1 MTVTERITAL
11 RKQMKEKGIDAYL
24 VPTDDFH
31 GSEYVGDYFKCRK
44 YITGFTGSA
53 GTAVIMQDM
62 AGLWTDGRYFI
73 QAAQQLEGTPVTLF
87 KIGEPD
93 VPTIH
98 KFLEENLKKGMC
110 LGFDGRTV
118 SAEEAET
125 LEKILQKKQIRFSV
139 NEDLIGNI
147 WDDRPALSCK
157 PVMELSEKW
166 AGRSRADKIREIRSK
181 LKEKGADLFI
191 LTSLDDI
198 AWLLNIRGNDIH
210 CCPVVLSYL
219 VLDDSELRLFAN
231 EKAFSDSVKEALSK
245 DDIAIYPYDDIYTY
259 VQTIPEEKKVY
270 LSRSNVNSRLVSSIP
285 KQVTILDGENLT
297 LLPKAIKNETEVQN
311 EKTAHLKDGVAMVKF
326 IHWLKKNVG
335 MKKITELSA
344 ADKLYEFR
352 SVQENFQGNSFDPI
366 IAYGAHGAIVHY
378 SATEETNI
386 PLEPKGL
393 VLMDTGGHYLEG
405 TTDITRTVVLGPV
418 TEKEKK
424 YFTAVLRG
432 HLHLAAA
439 KFRYGCT
446 GLNLDTLARGPLW
459 AMGEDYNHGTGH
471 GVGYLLNVHEGP
483 QSFRWKSPAEL
494 PAPVLEEGMKYQ
506 QIGIPPE
513 EAQFLETRKF
523 QINEIARMYR
533 IPPHMVGDL
542 EKSSFSNIE
551 QQSLEFVK
559 YTLDPWVVRWE
570 QALQKALLLP
580 QEKNEY
586 FIKLNVDGLLRGDYA
601 SRMNGYAVGRQNG
614 WLSANDIREM
624 EDQNPIPEEDGGDL
638 YLVNGSMTKLADA
651 GAFAGKAG
659 GNMPQV

>member
-11 RKQMKEKGIDAYL
+11 RKLMKEKGIDAYL

-53 GTAVIMQDM
+53 GTAVIMQEM

-87 KIGEPD
+87 KMGEPD

-98 KFLEENLKKGMC
+98 KFLEETLKEGMC

-118 SAEEAET
+118 SGEEADQLKKI
-125 LEKILQKKQIRFSV
+125 LEKKQVRFSV
-139 NEDLIGNI
+139 NEDLIGEI
-147 WDDRPALSCK
+147 WQDRRSLSCE
-157 PVMELSEKW
+157 PVMELEVKW
-166 AGRSRADKIREIRSK
+166 AGKSRADKIQEIRTK
-181 LKEKGADLFI
+181 LKEKGADLFV

-219 VLDDSELRLFAN
+219 VMDEKEIRLFAN
-231 EKAFSDSVKEALSK
+231 EKAFPESVKGALSA
-245 DDIAIYPYDDIYTY
+245 DGVAIYPYNDIYAY
-259 VQTIPEEKKVY
+259 VQTISEDKKIY

-285 KQVTILDGENLT
+285 EKVTILNGENLT
-297 LLPKAIKNETEVQN
+297 LFPKAIKNETEVQN
-311 EKTAHLKDGVAMVKF
+311 EKIAHIKDGAAMVKF
-326 IHWLKKNVG
+326 IYWLKKNVG
-335 MKKITELSA
+335 KQEITELSA
-344 ADKLYEFR
+344 AEKLYEFR
-352 SVQENFQGNSFDPI
+352 SLQENFQGNSFDPI

-378 SATEETNI
+378 GATEETNI

-432 HLHLAAA
+432 HLNLAAA

-446 GLNLDTLARGPLW
+446 GLNLDAIARGPLW
-459 AMGEDYNHGTGH
+459 AIGEDYNHGTGH

-483 QSFRWKSPAEL
+483 QSFRWKNLADH
-494 PAPVLEEGMKYQ
+494 PAPVLEEGMITSDEPGYYTENEF
-506 QIGIPPE
+506 GIRHENLIVCKKAKKTAYGQFMKFEPLTMVPFDLKGIDPTQMETGERALLNQYHALVYEKISPYLDE
-513 EAQFLETRKF
+513 E
-523 QINEIARMYR
+523 
-533 IPPHMVGDL
+533 
-542 EKSSFSNIE
+542 EKSWLKE
-551 QQSLEFVK
+551 A
-559 YTLDPWVVRWE
+559 T
-570 QALQKALLLP
+570 QA
-580 QEKNEY
+580 
-586 FIKLNVDGLLRGDYA
+586 I
-601 SRMNGYAVGRQNG
+601 
-614 WLSANDIREM
+614 
-624 EDQNPIPEEDGGDL
+624 
-638 YLVNGSMTKLADA
+638 
-651 GAFAGKAG
+651 
-659 GNMPQV
+659 